1 MLKQSPIDLLLHLI
15 QVLPNL
21 ISCKFFSISL
31 NAKKDLPYVNFLNVY
46 LSSSQ
51 NQITKICIEELH
63 EIEEFY
69 SICKTCP
76 FTKFFQ
82 VERVYDMTIE
92 LFLSTFLNYINT
104 NHCYIRVLCLNVPA
118 ADDDTLKYF
127 KEIIEQKHLV
137 IDFTIKRILNR
148 IYLQWH

>member
-1 MLKQSPIDLLLHLI
+1 MVKQSPIDLLRHLI

-31 NAKKDLPYVNFLNVY
+31 KAKKDLPNVKFLNVY
-46 LSSSQ
+46 LTNSQ

-63 EIEEFY
+63 KIEEFY
-69 SICKTCP
+69 SICTICP

-92 LFLSTFLNYINT
+92 LFLSSLLNYINT

-118 ADDDTLKYF
+118 ADDDTLKCF

-148 IYLQWH
+148 IYLQWN